1 MCSFEKV
8 DTRGKGTMKV
18 YAWSALVC
26 ALTVGVF
33 CGKTDAADDAKLVA
47 RIGGKTLSVQEFEER
62 ARELKQASDREPGW
76 GGDSQASLAVR

>member
-1 MCSFEKV
+1 
-8 DTRGKGTMKV
+8 MKV

-62 ARELKQASDREPGW
+62 AKNSSKRAII
-76 GGDSQASLAVR
+76 A